1 MDLKGAADHDGD
13 TSYLVVVDKHRNVVS
28 FEPSLHNGFGT
39 NVVMGRLG
47 FSFNCRGVYF
57 SLVPGHAN
65 ALEPF
70 KRPRSTLQSTL
81 VLKDG
86 KPIFALGSPGGDEQ
100 CQRTIQTLL
109 NLVHFGLNIQQ
120 AIKRLAGQRVVFR
133 RRHFLKPPCIRA
145 ISRSKTRIPENT
157 RAELAA
163 KGHKLRVVGGWSLGM
178 SAGIAIN
185 PETGVLTPAAIR
197 ESMPTL
203 PPGNLLRSPGDGC
216 FIWLS

>member
-1 MDLKGAADHDGD
+1 MSGMPALSRPEDVDLKGAADHDGD

-28 FEPSLHNGFGT
+28 FKPSLHNGFGT
-39 NVVMGRLG
+39 NVVMGNLG

-109 NLVHFGLNIQQ
+109 NLVHFGMNIQQ
-120 AIKRLAGQRVVFR
+120 AIEAPRWATRSFPASPFPHTMYPGDLA
-133 RRHFLKPPCIRA
+133 LED
-145 ISRSKTRIPENT
+145 RIPQNT

-185 PETGVLTPAAIR
+185 PETGVLSA
-197 ESMPTL
+197 
-203 PPGNLLRSPGDGC
+203 GGDPR
-216 FIWLS
+216 IDAYTSAW